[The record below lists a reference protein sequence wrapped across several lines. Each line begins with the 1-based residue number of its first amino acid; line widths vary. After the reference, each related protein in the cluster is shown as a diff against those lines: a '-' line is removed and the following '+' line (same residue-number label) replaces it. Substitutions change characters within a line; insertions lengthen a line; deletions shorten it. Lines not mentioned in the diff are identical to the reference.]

1 MMSGTITDLRPHIN
15 LLIKGAGV
23 QALAEFTIDTG
34 YSGTLTLPLAD
45 CVALG
50 LPYAGQR
57 SSFLADGSKVRLA
70 VYIMMVVWD
79 GSERDVEIFAL
90 GEERLLGA
98 AMLEDYELCLNFSA
112 NTLTLR
118 EV

>member
-1 MMSGTITDLRPHIN
+1 MMTGTITDLRPHIN

-34 YSGTLTLPLAD
+34 YSGTMTLPLAD

-50 LPYAGQR
+50 LIFQGR
-57 SSFLADGSKVRLA
+57 RNSFLADGSKVRLA
-70 VYIMMVVWD
+70 VYILTVVWD
-79 GSERDVEIFAL
+79 GSERDVEIFAV

-112 NTLTLR
+112 NTLAIR